1 MMAWRKRLL
10 AGGSTGNGQLT
21 AVVAAVLLALLAI
34 EGATLL
40 QIRALLTVHA
50 FVGMLLIPVVS
61 LKLASTGWRML
72 GYYRRSEEYVRL
84 GPPPIVLRAIFAPV
98 LMLSTLVL
106 FATGTAL
113 LVLGQTE
120 GTIVGLHKASFIVWF
135 GAAGVHVLAHVTRL
149 PRLLRA
155 RATGAGVRVAL
166 ATGAVAVG
174 ALLAIATLPSVDRL
188 QDRAS
193 AHVSVDSDEAGN
205 ALVRNSQ
212 R

>member
-1 MMAWRKRLL
+1 MAWRKRLL

-84 GPPPIVLRAIFAPV
+84 GPPPTVLRAIVAPV

-135 GAAGVHVLAHVTRL
+135 GAAGVHVLAHVTKL

-155 RATGAGVRVAL
+155 RATGAGLRLAL

>member
-1 MMAWRKRLL
+1 MMARAKRLL

-21 AVVAAVLLALLAI
+21 AVVATVLLVLLAI

-72 GYYRRSEEYVRL
+72 RYYRRSEEYVRM
-84 GPPPIVLRAIFAPV
+84 GPPPMALRAIVAPV
-98 LMLSTLVL
+98 LVVSTIIL

-113 LVLGQTE
+113 LVLGQTA

-135 GAAGVHVLAHVTRL
+135 GAAGVHVLAHVTKL

-155 RATGAGVRVAL
+155 RAAGAGLRVAL
-166 ATGAVAVG
+166 AAGAIAAGAVLAV
-174 ALLAIATLPSVDRL
+174 ATLPSVDRL
-188 QDRAS
+188 QDHAS
-193 AHVSVDSDEAGN
+193 AHIGLDSG
-205 ALVRNSQ
+205 
-212 R
+212 

>member
-1 MMAWRKRLL
+1 MARAKRLL

-21 AVVAAVLLALLAI
+21 AVVAALLLVLLAI

-84 GPPPIVLRAIFAPV
+84 GPPPIILRAIVAPV
-98 LMLSTLVL
+98 LMLSTVVL

-120 GTIVGLHKASFIVWF
+120 GAIVGLHKASFIVWF
-135 GAAGVHVLAHVTRL
+135 GAAGVHVLAHVTKL

-155 RATGAGVRVAL
+155 RAAGAGLRVAL
-166 ATGAVAVG
+166 AAGAVAVG
-174 ALLAIATLPSVDRL
+174 ALLAVATLPSVDRL

-193 AHVSVDSDEAGN
+193 SQIGLDAG
-205 ALVRNSQ
+205 
-212 R
+212 